1 MATTTTTLAEQLRRI
16 EVRKLALGLS
26 SASEAAVDA
35 LRNKGGQ
42 RTPEK
47 RELLRRAEARA
58 RQAGQDP
65 VISYY

>member
-1 MATTTTTLAEQLRRI
+1 M
-16 EVRKLALGLS
+16 RKLALGLS
-26 SASEAAVDA
+26 PESEAAVDA

-42 RTPEK
+42 RTLEK
-47 RELLRRAEARA
+47 RELLRRAEVRA